1 METIDFNND
10 YFFMKKKKII
20 YGPCDR
26 QMYTAS
32 FDLSFIHPHLTK
44 TLQLLAS

>member
-10 YFFMKKKKII
+10 YFFMKKKKI

-26 QMYTAS
+26 QMYMAS